1 MNDINE
7 IGRTEFGSV
16 YRNQDSEIIVMLKED
31 EDEEEVRVELWD
43 IASKAVSQEPIKA
56 MDFDLLTAVHL
67 GAMLQSI
74 PAVS

>member
-7 IGRTEFGSV
+7 TGRTEFGSV
-16 YRNQDSEIIVMLKED
+16 YRNQDSEIMVMLKED
-31 EDEEEVRVELWD
+31 EEQVRVELWD
-43 IASKAVSQEPIKA
+43 IASKAVSQEPIKV

>member
-7 IGRTEFGSV
+7 TGRTDFGSV
-16 YRNQDSEIIVMLKED
+16 YRNQDSEIIIILK

-43 IASKAVSQEPIKA
+43 IASKAVSQEPIKV
-56 MDFDLLTAVHL
+56 MDFDLFTAGHL

-74 PAVS
+74 PALR

>member
-31 EDEEEVRVELWD
+31 EDEEQVLVELWD
-43 IASKAVSQEPIKA
+43 IASKAVSQEPIKV
-56 MDFDLLTAVHL
+56 MDFDLSTAVHL

-74 PAVS
+74 PALR